1 MNTKVSNMSY
11 LASKEGYIVMHY
23 KKILVATDLSDT
35 TYPTIEKAIAL
46 AKSFNAEIFLVHVI
60 EPIPAYGYPG
70 IADLESPLIDH
81 AKEELDAISKKYQIS
96 DSQLRV
102 EFGSVKTQI
111 LHIAD
116 TENVDLIIVGTHGR
130 HGLGPLLGSSASAI
144 VNGAGC
150 DVLTIRHE

>member
-1 MNTKVSNMSY
+1 
-11 LASKEGYIVMHY
+11 MHY
-23 KKILVATDLSDT
+23 SKILVATDLSDT

-46 AKSFNAEIFLVHVI
+46 AKSFEAEIFLVHVI

-81 AKEELDAISKKYQIS
+81 AKEEMRKISEKYHIPES
-96 DSQLRV
+96 YLKV

-111 LHIAD
+111 LHLAN
-116 TENVDLIIVGTHGR
+116 ENNVDLIIVGTHGR

-144 VNGAGC
+144 VNGADC